1 MSRIY
6 TWCNPQ
12 LMANL
17 DSVIQELRDE
27 RARLDQAIATLEGIA
42 HYTAQGSRPR
52 LDVHD
57 LRANAG

>member
-6 TWCNPQ
+6 TWYNPQ

-27 RARLDQAIATLEGIA
+27 RARLDQAIATLEGMA
-42 HYTAQGSRPR
+42 HYTTPR
-52 LDVHD
+52 LTASAR
-57 LRANAG
+57 RA